1 MKTIITILA
10 AFAVLCLAGCGNNG
24 KRVSATDK
32 DMADIPTVQYAE
44 QITIDKLPEVLER
57 LKNGQSDYDF
67 LGICS
72 RPEACIYFMQDGGKF
87 YIDYEAIA
95 LEQRPYLERIRKY
108 ASKQGFRV
116 VETTYGNTPIDYDDM
131 AQAPVLSLRID
142 TDIDS
147 IAVVGKKLMHDIFQN
162 NDSTLYDVVP

>member
-1 MKTIITILA
+1 MKATITILG
-10 AFAVLCLAGCGNNG
+10 AFIVLCLASCGNNG
-24 KRVSATDK
+24 KRVTATNK
-32 DMADIPTVQYAE
+32 DMADITTVQYAE
-44 QITIDKLPEVLER
+44 HITIDKLPEVLER

-72 RPEACIYFMQDGGKF
+72 RPEACIYFMQEGGKF

-95 LEQRPYLERIRKY
+95 REQRPYLERIREY

-116 VETTYGNTPIDYDDM
+116 VETTYGNTPIDYDGM

-147 IAVVGKKLMHDIFQN
+147 IAVVGRKLMNDIFQN

>member
-1 MKTIITILA
+1 MKTIITIFA
-10 AFAVLCLAGCGNNG
+10 AFVVLCLAGCGNNG
-24 KRVSATDK
+24 KRVTTTNN
-32 DMADIPTVQYAE
+32 DMADISTVQYAE

-57 LKNGQSDYDF
+57 LKNGQWDYDF

-72 RPEACIYFMQDGGKF
+72 RPEACIYFMQEGGKF

-95 LEQRPYLERIRKY
+95 RVQRPYLERIREY
-108 ASKQGFRV
+108 ALEQGFRV
-116 VETTYGNTPIDYDDM
+116 VETSYGNAPIDYDDISK
-131 AQAPVLSLRID
+131 APVLSLRID

-147 IAVVGKKLMHDIFQN
+147 IAVVGRKLMHDVFQD